1 MRAFLIIPAILVA
14 LVIGALF
21 AAPLVIDPEDYR
33 GDVQA
38 GLSQALGQPVRLE
51 GELAFRIL
59 PTPRLTAGGVV
70 VEGGAARDLDPILTA
85 RRAEMRLSLGGLL
98 AGELLAERAELAE
111 PVITLHTDLTG
122 RTNYAG
128 IRAPDRADGLAISL
142 LGISG
147 GVVNYRDQP
156 AGRLL
161 SASDLSGEIN
171 LGGSAGIA
179 AGHLAGVWQGRD
191 VDVNFRLG
199 QGAQPS
205 LFVEMNMDDTA
216 MARFQGRLSDPAAGV
231 AEGQF
236 ETDIADL
243 RAFDN
248 LAALAP
254 PGQEPVPLRLRASA
268 RLDGPELVLDGISG
282 MLADAAFGGR
292 FGADLGASPFL
303 DVALAFDRLAGPPL
317 LASLQ
322 HWPDSAATAA
332 GALDRLP
339 ELGAAIRLDVG
350 LMEFGDGQI
359 RQFTLDAR
367 LTNGAL
373 SIGRV
378 SALLPG
384 GSDLAFSG
392 ELRLAAGAYRL
403 DGSVE
408 MVSDNLVRLLE
419 WGGAA
424 VPPDARGRLRN
435 LSLSAALGITGDVAQ
450 ITGIDLR
457 LDQSRLTGGV
467 AIALAERPS
476 FSLDVA
482 VDQINADAYA
492 GLFGLRAWR
501 WSALTPDPAAPALP
515 VLDRFDTNAIIRI
528 DRLVAGAEV
537 VEDVSLE
544 AGLLDGNLTLMAL
557 RIGALQGA
565 EVLISGRVDTPEN
578 PQFALEAEV
587 TAPDMGAFLGALG
600 VAGGGI
606 AGRLRDVTL
615 DAGLEGGFASA
626 ALTVAFGSAE
636 LDGRVEGAV
645 ADWLAAPRFDL
656 RVGLESPSAPALHRL
671 AFPGWRLPF
680 ALAGP
685 ATVDGTVTGTAEQL
699 GMAGRMDAMAARLD
713 LTGEVGEGEGGE
725 TAYRF
730 DARLRHGDVI
740 ALMESLWSGYRPSA
754 AGGAALDATAV
765 VEGGSFGLRLAELD
779 ARAGDDRLSGAVGID
794 WRGKPEVAANVTGGR
809 LDLGPYLP
817 KSAAENETAGRRWS
831 LAPIGTS
838 WLRGVRLDATVDM
851 ERLTAGS
858 MSLAPF
864 HASVAISDG
873 RMVADELRAG
883 IGDGEIGGR
892 MTLGADGVPFFDA
905 EVRARGM
912 PLPPVLAALLG
923 GTPALRGDADFEA
936 ALEASGVTAFD
947 MVRSLAG
954 RIEVTR
960 ADLAFDPEGET
971 LPAPDLE
978 GLSGTL
984 ETTRGVLRTT
994 RPFAAAGGAA
1004 AIIGSIDLPRWRLDL
1019 ELSGLESAEGS
1030 DPGTFSL
1037 TGPLDAPRMSAAP

>member
-1 MRAFLIIPAILVA
+1 MRAFLIILAILVA
-14 LVIGALF
+14 LVFGVLF

-38 GLSQALGQPVRLE
+38 GLSRALGQPVRLE

-70 VEGGAARDLDPILTA
+70 VEGGSARDLDPILTA

-98 AGELLAERAELAE
+98 AGEFLAERIELVE
-111 PVITLHTDLTG
+111 PVITLHADLTG

-128 IRAPDRADGLAISL
+128 LRAPDQGDGLSISV

-147 GVVNYRDQP
+147 GVLNYRDQP
-156 AGRLL
+156 AGRAL

-171 LGGSAGIA
+171 LDGSAGSVT
-179 AGHLAGVWQGRD
+179 GHLAGVWQGRD

-199 QGAQPS
+199 QGARPS
-205 LFVEMNMDDTA
+205 LFVEMNLDDTA
-216 MARFQGRLSDPAAGV
+216 MARFQGRLADPAAGV

-236 ETDIADL
+236 EADIADL
-243 RAFDN
+243 RAFEN
-248 LAALAP
+248 LFALVP
-254 PGQEPVPLRLRASA
+254 PGEEPVPLRFRAGA
-268 RLDGPELVLDGISG
+268 RLDGSELVLDGISG

-292 FGADLGASPFL
+292 FSADLGASPSL
-303 DVALAFDRLAGPPL
+303 DVALAFDKLAGPPL
-317 LASLQ
+317 LASLR
-322 HWPDSAATAA
+322 HWPDGAATAA
-332 GALDRLP
+332 RALDRLP

-350 LMEFGDGQI
+350 LVEFGDGYV

-367 LTNGAL
+367 LANGAL

-403 DGSVE
+403 EGSVE
-408 MVSDNLVRLLE
+408 MVSDNLVSLLE
-419 WGGAA
+419 WSGAT
-424 VPPDARGRLRN
+424 VPLDARGRLRN
-435 LSLSAALGITGDVAQ
+435 LSLSAAVGITSDVAQ

-457 LDQSRLTGGV
+457 LDQSRLTGGI
-467 AIALAERPS
+467 AIALVERPS

-501 WSALTPDPAAPALP
+501 WSVLTPDPAAPRLP
-515 VLDRFDTNAIIRI
+515 LLDRFDTNAIIRI

-537 VEDVSLE
+537 AEDVLLE
-544 AGLLDGNLTLMAL
+544 AGLLDGNLTLTAL

-578 PQFALEAEV
+578 PQFALEAKV

-600 VAGGGI
+600 ATGGGM
-606 AGRLRDVTL
+606 AGRLRDATL

-626 ALTVAFGSAE
+626 AVSVAFGSAE
-636 LDGRVEGAV
+636 LDGRIEGAV
-645 ADWLAAPRFDL
+645 ADWLAAPQLDL
-656 RVGLESPSAPALHRL
+656 RVSLDSPSAPALRRL
-671 AFPGWRLPF
+671 AFPDWRLPF

-685 ATVDGTVTGTAEQL
+685 VTVEGTVTGSPERL
-699 GMAGRMDAMAARLD
+699 GIAGRMDAMAARLD
-713 LTGEVGEGEGGE
+713 LTGEVGGNEEGE

-765 VEGGSFGLRLAELD
+765 AEGGAFGLRLAELE

-794 WRGKPEVAANVTGGR
+794 WRGKPEVVANVTDGR

-817 KSAAENETAGRRWS
+817 KSAAENETGGRRWS
-831 LAPIGTS
+831 LSPIGTS

-851 ERLTAGS
+851 ERLTADGL
-858 MSLAPF
+858 SLAPF
-864 HASVAISDG
+864 HASLAISDG
-873 RMVADELRAG
+873 RMVAEDLRGG
-883 IGDGEIGGR
+883 IGEGEIGGR
-892 MTLGADGVPFFDA
+892 MTFGADGVPFVEA
-905 EVRARGM
+905 EVQGRGVQLSPM
-912 PLPPVLAALLG
+912 LAALLG
-923 GTPALRGDADFEA
+923 ELPALEGDADFEA
-936 ALEASGVTAFD
+936 ALEGRGVTAFD
-947 MVRSLAG
+947 MIRALSG
-954 RIEVTR
+954 RIEITR
-960 ADLAFDPEGET
+960 ADLAFDPVDET
-971 LPAPDLE
+971 LPSPDLE
-978 GLSGTL
+978 GLAGTL
-984 ETTRGVLRTT
+984 EATRGVLRTT
-994 RPFAAAGGAA
+994 RPFADAGGAA
-1004 AIIGSIDLPRWRLDL
+1004 TIIGSIDLPRWRLDL
-1019 ELSGLESAEGS
+1019 ELRGLEGAGGA
-1030 DPGTFSL
+1030 DPGTLSIA
-1037 TGPLDAPRMSAAP
+1037 GPLDAPRLSVAP